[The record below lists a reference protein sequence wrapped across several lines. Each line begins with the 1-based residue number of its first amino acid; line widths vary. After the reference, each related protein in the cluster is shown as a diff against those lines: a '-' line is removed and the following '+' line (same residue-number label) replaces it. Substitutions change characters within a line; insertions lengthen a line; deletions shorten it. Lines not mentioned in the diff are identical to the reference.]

1 MQKYKDKDNDSG
13 IVAYE
18 IGDDYIRV
26 EYESGD
32 IFTYNYEKAG
42 KQRVEKMKELAK
54 KGEGLNA
61 YIYKYIIPIY
71 KDD

>member
-32 IFTYNYEKAG
+32 IFHLQLRKSRETKSG
-42 KQRVEKMKELAK
+42 KDER
-54 KGEGLNA
+54 
-61 YIYKYIIPIY
+61 IS
-71 KDD
+71 